1 MMHIIPSR
9 QVQQGVLVEQLSTHF
24 MRRWI
29 QRLGRVPSLE
39 SVNLIIR
46 KGQITKKGQ
55 RLFKLIRGRLYQY
68 HTLTEVWNHSEGVL
82 IWVDERRATA
92 VTVIVPRGT
101 EKKSIAG
108 TQNHWWMGLAQ
119 GRQGRG
125 R

>member
-1 MMHIIPSR
+1 MMHVQTGVQVELLSR
-9 QVQQGVLVEQLSTHF
+9 HF
-24 MRRWI
+24 LRRWI

-55 RLFKLIRGRLYQY
+55 TLYKLLRGRLYQY
-68 HTLTEVWNHSEGVL
+68 HTLTEVWNHSDGVL

-92 VTVIVPRGT
+92 VTVIVPKGT

-108 TQNHWWMGLAQ
+108 IQNHWWLELAQ
-119 GRQGRG
+119 GRPR
-125 R
+125 RRR